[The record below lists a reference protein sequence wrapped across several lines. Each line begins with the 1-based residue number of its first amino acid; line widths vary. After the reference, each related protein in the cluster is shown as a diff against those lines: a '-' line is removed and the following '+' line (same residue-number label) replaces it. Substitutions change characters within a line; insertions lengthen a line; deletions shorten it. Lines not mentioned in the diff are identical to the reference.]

1 MRVSRIPV
9 PCPSKVPKVAGIA
22 APPDC
27 KQPTAADVM
36 RGQSKAELQAQI
48 AELRA
53 KLARAKEAEKKQ
65 EVAPKEAEE
74 KQEVAPKEAEEKQEV
89 APKEVCDPEKVA
101 AMRARAAELRAKIHQ
116 KKLLVL

>member
-74 KQEVAPKEAEEKQEV
+74 KQEVAPKE
-89 APKEVCDPEKVA
+89 VCDPEKVA
-101 AMRARAAELRAKIHQ
+101 ATRARAAELRAKIHQ
-116 KKLLVL
+116 KKFLVL

>member
-1 MRVSRIPV
+1 M
-9 PCPSKVPKVAGIA
+9 PKVAGIG

-53 KLARAKEAEKKQ
+53 KLARAKEAE
-65 EVAPKEAEE
+65 
-74 KQEVAPKEAEEKQEV
+74 EKQEV

-116 KKLLVL
+116 KKFLVL